1 MLAPEP
7 WHISTTIPAVKDVTA
22 ITTALAAVMCTHLRL
37 GCHDDTIVV
46 FGMAASRGRC
56 GHAARQVRCANRC
69 HIAASL
75 EV

>member
-7 WHISTTIPAVKDVTA
+7 RHISTTIPAVRDVTA

-46 FGMAASRGRC
+46 FGMLEIALSSD
-56 GHAARQVRCANRC
+56 QVA
-69 HIAASL
+69 
-75 EV
+75 